1 MCNQQA
7 DLLANSLFRFLL
19 SIHSGIYI
27 LFLSHSRTAF
37 FSVNLVFTLHC
48 FKMLSQTHK
57 KSNRFRTF
65 CPYRFFHCHIKVC
78 NMYAVC
84 VNQTS
89 SLNWQSKGK
98 SLQPLK
104 IMNCIFK
111 TPGSSLPYVG
121 SA

>member
-1 MCNQQA
+1 MCNHQA
-7 DLLANSLFRFLL
+7 DLLANSLFRFIL
-19 SIHSGIYI
+19 SVHSGIYI
-27 LFLSHSRTAF
+27 LFLLGSRKAF
-37 FSVNLVFTLHC
+37 FSISLVFTLHC

-57 KSNRFRTF
+57 KSNRFRAF

-78 NMYAVC
+78 NLYAVY

-89 SLNWQSKGK
+89 RLNWQSEGK

-104 IMNCIFK
+104 MMNCIFK
-111 TPGSSLPYVG
+111 RPRPSLPYVD